1 MKKLIIMILA
11 TALVLCLAA
20 CGESTIDPTGTQ
32 APTGSGNTHE
42 PSFTF
47 TYRGTEIALHAP
59 AEPIIAALGEP
70 KSYSEST
77 SCAFEGLDKSYGYG
91 SFYLETYPQGDKDFV
106 YGWWFVDDM
115 VETEEGICI
124 GSSLADVEKAYGTEH
139 FNGTN
144 SFVIKRGSGVLT
156 IILDMASVTSIQYTI
171 VTE

>member
-20 CGESTIDPTGTQ
+20 CGNDPVVPTDTQ
-32 APTGSGNTHE
+32 PGSSSE
-42 PSFTF
+42 PSFIF
-47 TYRGTEIALHAP
+47 TYQGTEIALHAP

-70 KSYSEST
+70 KTYTEST

-124 GSSLADVEKAYGTEH
+124 GSSLADVEKAYGAEH
-139 FNGTN
+139 KNGDNT
-144 SFVIKRGSGVLT
+144 FVIKRGSGVLT

-171 VTE
+171 VSE